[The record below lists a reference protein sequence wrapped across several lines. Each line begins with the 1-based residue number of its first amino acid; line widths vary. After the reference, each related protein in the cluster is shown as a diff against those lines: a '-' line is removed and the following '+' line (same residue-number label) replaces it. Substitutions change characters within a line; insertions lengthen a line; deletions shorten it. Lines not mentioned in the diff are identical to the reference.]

1 MERRADIILLP
12 NNQKAIFGQYL
23 FEGLGIRIILFS
35 SSSTEEGKNIA
46 MIQIMNGKNLKKE
59 LNTFL
64 QTCKQNRTLDKSQ
77 NKVYDLKHL
86 HIGTPTRSKK
96 TYPLKKHR
104 SKKS

>member
-1 MERRADIILLP
+1 MERIADLILLP
-12 NNQKAIFGQYL
+12 SNQKAIFGQYL

-35 SSSTEEGKNIA
+35 SSSTAEGKNIA
-46 MIQIMNGKNLKKE
+46 MIQIMNRKNLEKE

-64 QTCKQNRTLDKSQ
+64 QTYKKNRTLDKLQ
-77 NKVYDLKHL
+77 NKFYVLKQL